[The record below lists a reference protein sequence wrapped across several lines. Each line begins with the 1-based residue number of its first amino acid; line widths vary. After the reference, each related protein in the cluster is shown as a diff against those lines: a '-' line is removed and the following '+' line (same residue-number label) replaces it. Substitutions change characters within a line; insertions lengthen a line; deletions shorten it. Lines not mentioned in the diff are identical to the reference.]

1 MPISGACRR
10 LMPTVFCFATAEG
23 RGQRSVL
30 LMSTGATA
38 TIELSKPHSSEDWL
52 EARRLVEEYAAS
64 LHLDLAF
71 QNFEHEKEHLASE
84 YSAPT
89 GAFLIAREH
98 GAVLGCAA
106 LRRFAEGDGEF
117 KRLYVVP
124 AARGRGV
131 GALLA
136 RRIVTEARSLGYAR
150 LLLDTLPAMRAAQA
164 LYESL
169 GFKPTA
175 AYRFNPLPGAA
186 FFELSLR

>member
-1 MPISGACRR
+1 MSKG
-10 LMPTVFCFATAEG
+10 TTA
-23 RGQRSVL
+23 SV
-30 LMSTGATA
+30 
-38 TIELSKPHSSEDWL
+38 ELRQAQSPEDWL

-64 LHLDLAF
+64 LGVDLAF
-71 QNFEHEKEHLASE
+71 QNFAHEMQNLASE
-84 YSAPT
+84 YSPQS

-98 GAVLGCAA
+98 DAALGCAA
-106 LRRFAEGDGEF
+106 LRRFANGDAEF

-124 AARGRGV
+124 AARGRGI

-136 RRIVTEARSLGYAR
+136 RRVVAQAERLGYAR
-150 LLLDTLPAMRAAQA
+150 ILLDTLPAMHEARA
-164 LYESL
+164 LYQSL